1 VHEWCLELHEGEE
14 VEAAFGKFER
24 ACLTSRP
31 PVLSDPLLEAR
42 QTPPLHGDRATLLPG
57 NIATLIFTVAQV
69 HLLPFLPIGRRGEAE
84 RGYMRRHRDAR
95 LNVINAYEDLLVR
108 AYCLGRFWI
117 LRQRFLDEI
126 GQYLPARG
134 RVVDLGC
141 GFGLFS
147 LYYASVRP
155 GLELEGFDLD
165 SRRIAMAQA
174 AARRLGLENVRYRV
188 GNVMDF
194 RGSQLYDAGYMLDIV
209 HHIPAHAVRP
219 LLEQIAKA
227 LPPGARLLVKDVDR
241 KPAYKRWFTHAL
253 DKLMDPLTP
262 VSYWAAEELQDLL
275 EEVGFSV
282 YRHLMVDILPYPHV
296 LYVCERTGGVR
307 P

>member
-1 VHEWCLELHEGEE
+1 
-14 VEAAFGKFER
+14 
-24 ACLTSRP
+24 
-31 PVLSDPLLEAR
+31 
-42 QTPPLHGDRATLLPG
+42 
-57 NIATLIFTVAQV
+57 
-69 HLLPFLPIGRRGEAE
+69 
-84 RGYMRRHRDAR
+84 MRRHRDAR

-155 GLELEGFDLD
+155 GLELEGLDLD

-209 HHIPAHAVRP
+209 HHIPARAVRP

-227 LPPGARLLVKDVDR
+227 LPPGARLLLKDVDR

-253 DKLMDPLTP
+253 DKLMDPRTP